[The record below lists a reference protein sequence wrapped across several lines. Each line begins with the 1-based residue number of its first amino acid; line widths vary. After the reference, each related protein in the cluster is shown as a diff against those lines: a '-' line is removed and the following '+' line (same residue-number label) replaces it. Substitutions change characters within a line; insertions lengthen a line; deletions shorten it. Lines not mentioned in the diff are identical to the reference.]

1 MSYTYLTITAVAILI
16 VMALALIR
24 AFLGPSVYDR
34 ALAVNM
40 FGTKTVLLI
49 SVIDFLG
56 GRQEFLDI
64 SLAYALIN
72 FISVI
77 AMLKFYRYADEYKV
91 DDTGVEGE
99 EGEETTA
106 E

>member
-1 MSYTYLTITAVAILI
+1 MVIQVYLTVTAVAILVVI
-16 VMALALIR
+16 GLALTR
-24 AFLGPSVYDR
+24 AILGPSVYDR

-49 SVIDFLG
+49 SVIDFIG

-77 AMLKFYRYADEYKV
+77 AMLKFYRYV
-91 DDTGVEGE
+91 DPGLMAETATAGE
-99 EGEETTA
+99 ELPPP
-106 E
+106 

>member
-1 MSYTYLTITAVAILI
+1 MPQVYLTVTAVAILI
-16 VMALALIR
+16 VMALALMR
-24 AFLGPSVYDR
+24 AVLGPSVYDR

-49 SVIDFLG
+49 SVIDFLS

-64 SLAYALIN
+64 SLAYAMIN

-77 AMLKFYRYADEYKV
+77 AMLKFYRYADLYRV
-91 DDTGVEGE
+91 DEPSTLHDEATS
-99 EGEETTA
+99 T
-106 E
+106 

>member
-1 MSYTYLTITAVAILI
+1 MPQVYLTVTAVAILI

-24 AFLGPSVYDR
+24 AGLGPSVYDR

-64 SLAYALIN
+64 ALAYAMIN

-77 AMLKFYRYADEYKV
+77 AMLKFYRYADLYRV
-91 DDTGVEGE
+91 DQPSTSQE
-99 EGEETTA
+99 EATPT
-106 E
+106 

>member
-1 MSYTYLTITAVAILI
+1 MPQVYLTATAVAILI

-24 AFLGPSVYDR
+24 AVLGPSVYDR

-64 SLAYALIN
+64 AFAYALIN

-77 AMLKFYRYADEYKV
+77 AMLKFYRYADLYRADE
-91 DDTGVEGE
+91 TPASH
-99 EGEETTA
+99 EETTPT
-106 E
+106 

>member
-1 MSYTYLTITAVAILI
+1 MTQLYLTVTAVAILI
-16 VMALALIR
+16 VMALALTR
-24 AFLGPSVYDR
+24 AILGPSVYDR

-49 SVIDFLG
+49 SVVDFLG

-64 SLAYALIN
+64 SLAYALIS

-77 AMLKFYRYADEYKV
+77 AMLKFYRYADVYRP
-91 DDTGVEGE
+91 
-99 EGEETTA
+99 EETSFA
-106 E
+106 DEEAMPP

>member
-1 MSYTYLTITAVAILI
+1 MPQVYLTVTAVAILV
-16 VMALALIR
+16 VMGLALTR
-24 AFLGPSVYDR
+24 AVLGPSVYDR

-49 SVIDFLG
+49 SVIAFLG

-77 AMLKFYRYADEYKV
+77 AMLKFYRYSDLYW
-91 DDTGVEGE
+91 GE
-99 EGEETTA
+99 KTPAANKGSTPS
-106 E
+106 

>member
-1 MSYTYLTITAVAILI
+1 MTQVYLTVTAVAILI

-24 AFLGPSVYDR
+24 AILGPSVYDR
-34 ALAVNM
+34 AQAVNM

-49 SVIDFLG
+49 SVVNFLG

-77 AMLKFYRYADEYKV
+77 AMLKYYRYADLYG
-91 DDTGVEGE
+91 T
-99 EGEETTA
+99 EETSFA
-106 E
+106 EEESSP

>member
-1 MSYTYLTITAVAILI
+1 MIQAFLTATTVAILV
-16 VMALALIR
+16 VMGLALTR
-24 AFLGPSVYDR
+24 AVLGPTVFDR

-64 SLAYALIN
+64 ALAYALIN

-77 AMLKFYRYADEYKV
+77 AMLKFYRYSDLYREEEPTAGDEAV
-91 DDTGVEGE
+91 TPP
-99 EGEETTA
+99 
-106 E
+106 

>member
-1 MSYTYLTITAVAILI
+1 MDQVFLTATAVAIVI
-16 VMALALIR
+16 VMGLALTR
-24 AFLGPSVYDR
+24 AVLGPSVYDR

-64 SLAYALIN
+64 ALAYALIN

-77 AMLKFYRYADEYKV
+77 AMLRFYRYADLYRADKTSAADREL
-91 DDTGVEGE
+91 TPP
-99 EGEETTA
+99 
-106 E
+106 

>member
-1 MSYTYLTITAVAILI
+1 MPQVYLTVTAVAILI

-24 AFLGPSVYDR
+24 AVLGPSVYDR

-49 SVIDFLG
+49 SVIDFLS

-64 SLAYALIN
+64 SLAYAMIN

-77 AMLKFYRYADEYKV
+77 AMLKFYRYADLYCV
-91 DDTGVEGE
+91 DQPSGSQE
-99 EGEETTA
+99 EAAPT
-106 E
+106 